1 MSVPSRVV
9 LSVGLLVLLALGV
22 LGYQLRTV
30 YRLQSITNELSDI
43 SFVAASS
50 LLKMQLDAADLNDYY
65 SRYLVR
71 EENSR
76 KDFDEPLND
85 RIYKI
90 DQSFEQLELL
100 RQPWQAPDEIAVL
113 SSAWIQYKAQIEGVR
128 QIVPTNGFDIDEF
141 PPSLGEA
148 QESYRS
154 QIEVAREAM
163 VASMSAAVARNRTM
177 AGQAVSVSVA
187 AAAVFLV
194 LSVAITFFTL
204 RAINAPLRELT
215 RGTRSIASGEFS
227 HRIPVTGPSEFV
239 ELARDFN
246 SMSEKLGELDQMKKD
261 FVAHVSHE
269 LKAPLAAIRQT
280 LAVTLEEVTGPIN
293 DAQRRLLQL
302 SRNSAERLSAMV
314 ANLLDVSRL
323 EAGTMEYEMATQ
335 DIVAIVRQV
344 MEEFSLKAVERQIHI
359 TLQTDTPSIPVVC
372 DSDRMIQVI
381 GNIVDNA
388 LKFSPQNSTIRI
400 EVSHNHASSVPT
412 ATVSVWDRGNGV
424 PDDHKQ
430 RVFQKFH
437 QILGR
442 GKRTAGQGVGLGLA
456 ICKTIMDAHR
466 GRIWVED
473 NPEGGS
479 VFCVEMRATQMKEA
493 AKCG

>member
-1 MSVPSRVV
+1 MSVSSRVV
-9 LSVGLLVLLALGV
+9 LSVGLLMTLALGV
-22 LGYQLRTV
+22 VGYELRTV
-30 YRLQSITNELSDI
+30 NQLRVINNELSN
-43 SFVAASS
+43 VSS
-50 LLKMQLDAADLNDYY
+50 AVNSALKMELDATELDRFFRRYLSRDEERRKENDQALND
-65 SRYLVR
+65 SI
-71 EENSR
+71 EN
-76 KDFDEPLND
+76 
-85 RIYKI
+85 I
-90 DQSFEQLELL
+90 DKSFRDLEV
-100 RQPWQAPDEIAVL
+100 RQPSEASWEIAEL
-113 SSAWIQYKAQIEGVR
+113 SSAWLLYKAQIESIR
-128 QIVPTNGFDIDEF
+128 QVVPKQGFDEF
-141 PPSLGEA
+141 PPSLEA
-148 QESYRS
+148 
-154 QIEVAREAM
+154 A
-163 VASMSAAVARNRTM
+163 ASEHYERVIRTRDLVLENSAAKLKSNEAL
-177 AGQAVSVSVA
+177 ASQAYSVSLVA
-187 AAAVFLV
+187 AAIFLI
-194 LSVAITFFTL
+194 LSAIITFLTV

-215 RGTRSIASGEFS
+215 RGTRSIATGQFS
-227 HRIPVTGPSEFV
+227 HRIPVAGPSEFV

-280 LAVTLEEVTGPIN
+280 LAVTLEEVTGPVN

-323 EAGTMEYEMATQ
+323 EAGTMEYEMSGQ
-335 DIVAIVRQV
+335 DIVSIVKQV
-344 MEEFSLKAVERQIHI
+344 VEEFSLKAVERQIHI
-359 TLQTDTPSIPVVC
+359 TVDSDSSEIPVIC
-372 DSDRMIQVI
+372 DADRMIQVI

-400 EVSHNHASSVPT
+400 EVSHNHTASVPT
-412 ATVSVWDRGNGV
+412 ATVSVSDRGNGV

-430 RVFQKFH
+430 KVFQKFH

-456 ICKTIMDAHR
+456 ICKTIVDAHR

-479 VFCVEMRATQMKEA
+479 TFRVEMREAQVKEA

>member
-1 MSVPSRVV
+1 
-9 LSVGLLVLLALGV
+9 
-22 LGYQLRTV
+22 
-30 YRLQSITNELSDI
+30 
-43 SFVAASS
+43 
-50 LLKMQLDAADLNDYY
+50 
-65 SRYLVR
+65 
-71 EENSR
+71 
-76 KDFDEPLND
+76 
-85 RIYKI
+85 
-90 DQSFEQLELL
+90 
-100 RQPWQAPDEIAVL
+100 
-113 SSAWIQYKAQIEGVR
+113 
-128 QIVPTNGFDIDEF
+128 
-141 PPSLGEA
+141 
-148 QESYRS
+148 
-154 QIEVAREAM
+154 
-163 VASMSAAVARNRTM
+163 
-177 AGQAVSVSVA
+177 
-187 AAAVFLV
+187 
-194 LSVAITFFTL
+194 
-204 RAINAPLRELT
+204 
-215 RGTRSIASGEFS
+215 
-227 HRIPVTGPSEFV
+227 
-239 ELARDFN
+239 
-246 SMSEKLGELDQMKKD
+246 
-261 FVAHVSHE
+261 
-269 LKAPLAAIRQT
+269 
-280 LAVTLEEVTGPIN
+280 
-293 DAQRRLLQL
+293 
-302 SRNSAERLSAMV
+302 
-314 ANLLDVSRL
+314 
-323 EAGTMEYEMATQ
+323 MEYEMATQ

>member
-1 MSVPSRVV
+1 MSVSSRLV
-9 LSVGLLVLLALGV
+9 LSVGLLMFLALGV
-22 LGYQLRTV
+22 VGYQLRSV
-30 YRLQSITNELSDI
+30 NRLQEINKDLSDV
-43 SFVAASS
+43 SFVAADN
-50 LLKMQLDAADLNDYY
+50 LLKMELDAQDLDRFFRRYLSRQEERRKDNEGALNDII
-65 SRYLVR
+65 
-71 EENSR
+71 N
-76 KDFDEPLND
+76 N
-85 RIYKI
+85 I
-90 DQSFEQLELL
+90 DQSFKVLDSV
-100 RQPWQAPDEIAVL
+100 RQPWEAPDEIDKL
-113 SSAWIQYKAQIEGVR
+113 SLAWLQYKAQIESIR
-128 QIVPTNGFDIDEF
+128 QVVPKSGLDEF
-141 PPSLGEA
+141 PPLLEEA
-148 QESYRS
+148 ARAHSE
-154 QIEVAREAM
+154 QIVLARKA
-163 VASMSAAVARNRTM
+163 VLASIAAKVQFNKTV
-177 AGQAVSVSVA
+177 GDQAVSVSLIA
-187 AAAVFLV
+187 AGIFLV
-194 LSVAITFFTL
+194 LSVAITLLTL
-204 RAINAPLRELT
+204 RAINTPLRELT

-314 ANLLDVSRL
+314 SNLLDASRL
-323 EAGTMEYEMATQ
+323 EAGTMEYEMGSR
-335 DIVAIVRQV
+335 DIVAIVKQCV
-344 MEEFSLKAVERQIHI
+344 EEFSLKAVERQIHI
-359 TLQTDTPSIPVVC
+359 TIDSDAPGIPVIC
-372 DSDRMIQVI
+372 DADRMIQVI

-400 EVSHNHASSVPT
+400 EVSHNDAASVPT
-412 ATVSVWDRGNGV
+412 ATVSVSDRGNGV

-430 RVFQKFH
+430 KVFLKFH

-456 ICKTIMDAHR
+456 ICKTIVDAHR

-473 NPEGGS
+473 NPQGGS
-479 VFCVEMRATQMKEA
+479 TFRVEMRAVQVKEKEA

>member
-1 MSVPSRVV
+1 MSVSRRVV

-22 LGYQLRTV
+22 LGYQLWTV
-30 YRLQSITNELSDI
+30 YRLQGITNELSKI

-50 LLKMQLDAADLNDYY
+50 LLKMELDADDLDVYFR
-65 SRYLVR
+65 RYLSYGKA
-71 EENSR
+71 SR
-76 KDFDEPLND
+76 NDAPLDD
-85 RIYKI
+85 RIQNI
-90 DQSFEQLELL
+90 DQSFQELEQL
-100 RQPWQAPDEIAVL
+100 RQPWEAPDEIAIL
-113 SSAWIQYKAQIEGVR
+113 SSAWIQYKAQIESVR
-128 QIVPTNGFDIDEF
+128 QIAPEDGFDADEF
-141 PPSLGEA
+141 PPSLEEA
-148 QESYRS
+148 QKTYRS
-154 QIEVAREAM
+154 QIVTARDAV
-163 VASMSAAVARNRTM
+163 VASMGADVARNRTM
-177 AGQAVSVSVA
+177 GDQAVSVSIA

-227 HRIPVTGPSEFV
+227 HRIPVNGPSEFA

-293 DAQRRLLQL
+293 EAQRRLLQL

-344 MEEFSLKAVERQIHI
+344 MEEFSLKAVEKQIHI
-359 TLQTDTPSIPVVC
+359 TLQTDTPAIPVVC

-388 LKFSPQNSTIRI
+388 LKFSQQNSTIRI
-400 EVSHNHASSVPT
+400 DVSHNHASSVPT

-430 RVFQKFH
+430 KVFQKFH

-456 ICKTIMDAHR
+456 ICQTIMDAHR

-479 VFCVEMRATQMKEA
+479 VFRVEMRATQMTEA